1 MPELTTWQITALVAG
16 YIVGLFYF
24 MHLSEKYRLT
34 ERQES
39 RGKSPYWVAF
49 WLTIWPISIVLIGC
63 YLACLTIS
71 IALRPPSE

>member
-1 MPELTTWQITALVAG
+1 MPELTPWQIIAVSIG
-16 YIVGLFYF
+16 YLVGLFYF
-24 MHLSEKYRLT
+24 MHLSEKHRLT

-39 RGKSPYWVAF
+39 RGKSPTWVAF

-63 YLACLTIS
+63 YLAGLTIS